1 LEPRT
6 AFYDWLYLNA
16 LHRQAELRADV
27 MEYQAFTDIAFN
39 PERSINCQAYS
50 ASLYVALAKRG
61 VIDQVLESKET
72 YLQAIS
78 ALSPMPLTTVEVSQ
92 NQLPLPP
99 MRGSPPSSHS
109 SSEGKNMDMNR
120 AYAHIQKRAETADL
134 PILVKTFVDQG
145 NLLNNLSSRNHQ
157 VIFGRRGTGKTHALK
172 YLEEHA
178 RSNRGLAVYIDLR
191 QVGSTGGLY
200 SDTSRSIAERATRL
214 LSDVGKR
221 IHEELLSIAVTA
233 KEGDFHLGVVGPILD
248 QLLDEAS
255 RIRVEGEVT
264 EETAEKSVLLEKLAS
279 SLSLSVEELAAK
291 LGLSAAASVDSTS
304 EKSRT
309 SVSKGRSVANIS
321 FGAMG
326 TIFRQLAQAIGNK
339 NIWILFDEWSDV
351 PLELQPY
358 LADLIRRTLLSAERV
373 IVKIAAIEQRCR
385 FKQLRPA
392 GDYVGIE
399 LGADVSADLDLDDF
413 MVFENDSARAVQFFS
428 ELLHRHVQQACQDLG
443 IDAPGTR
450 ADFVR
455 LAFTQRSVLEELVR
469 AAEGVPRDAI
479 NVLVLSGQEAGT
491 MAISMPD
498 VRKAAHIWYQ
508 RDKERVVSANA
519 DARSLLEWIIDE
531 VIAHRRARAFLLRRG
546 DANRL
551 IDDLFDARVLHFL
564 KKNIA
569 AHDQPGIKYDCYKI
583 DYGCYVD
590 LFKTGRDP
598 QGTIPSGDGS
608 GSYIDVPPD
617 DYRSI
622 RRAILDLA
630 DFEKQRA
637 SVLL

>member
-1 LEPRT
+1 
-6 AFYDWLYLNA
+6 
-16 LHRQAELRADV
+16 
-27 MEYQAFTDIAFN
+27 
-39 PERSINCQAYS
+39 
-50 ASLYVALAKRG
+50 
-61 VIDQVLESKET
+61 
-72 YLQAIS
+72 
-78 ALSPMPLTTVEVSQ
+78 
-92 NQLPLPP
+92 
-99 MRGSPPSSHS
+99 
-109 SSEGKNMDMNR
+109 
-120 AYAHIQKRAETADL
+120 
-134 PILVKTFVDQG
+134 
-145 NLLNNLSSRNHQ
+145 
-157 VIFGRRGTGKTHALK
+157 
-172 YLEEHA
+172 
-178 RSNRGLAVYIDLR
+178 
-191 QVGSTGGLY
+191 
-200 SDTSRSIAERATRL
+200 
-214 LSDVGKR
+214 
-221 IHEELLSIAVTA
+221 
-233 KEGDFHLGVVGPILD
+233 
-248 QLLDEAS
+248 
-255 RIRVEGEVT
+255 
-264 EETAEKSVLLEKLAS
+264 
-279 SLSLSVEELAAK
+279 
-291 LGLSAAASVDSTS
+291 
-304 EKSRT
+304 
-309 SVSKGRSVANIS
+309 
-321 FGAMG
+321 
-326 TIFRQLAQAIGNK
+326 
-339 NIWILFDEWSDV
+339 
-351 PLELQPY
+351 
-358 LADLIRRTLLSAERV
+358 
-373 IVKIAAIEQRCR
+373 
-385 FKQLRPA
+385 
-392 GDYVGIE
+392 
-399 LGADVSADLDLDDF
+399 